1 MKWSALRA
9 CRNPASG
16 GPLLALVGTGLAM
29 VGRNQSGTIGSAL
42 GWLLLI
48 EPLVSTAAPEAAKW
62 LPFASGLALTYS
74 PNAGLF
80 GPALGGVVLAA
91 CAAASVA
98 VARIVLARTDV

>member
-62 LPFASGLALTYS
+62 LPFASGLALMTAWLEGTS
-74 PNAGLF
+74 GRSSHQVDAAFHRLRSH
-80 GPALGGVVLAA
+80 ALQP
-91 CAAASVA
+91 
-98 VARIVLARTDV
+98 DVP